1 LTIKLTQHVFVLAN
15 KEPQLPPPNALAKL
29 RRLLPS
35 TARQGKLAFPQYATR
50 ANFAVYSLHST
61 QRYIRLQSR
70 RCKLPASFS
79 CQRTKLP
86 ATARNFPAPGGA

>member
-1 LTIKLTQHVFVLAN
+1 
-15 KEPQLPPPNALAKL
+15 LPTPNALAKL
-29 RRLLPS
+29 RRLQLS

-50 ANFAVYSLHST
+50 ANYAVYSLYST
-61 QRYIRLQSR
+61 RRYIRLQSR

-86 ATARNFPAPGGA
+86 SIARNFPAPGGA